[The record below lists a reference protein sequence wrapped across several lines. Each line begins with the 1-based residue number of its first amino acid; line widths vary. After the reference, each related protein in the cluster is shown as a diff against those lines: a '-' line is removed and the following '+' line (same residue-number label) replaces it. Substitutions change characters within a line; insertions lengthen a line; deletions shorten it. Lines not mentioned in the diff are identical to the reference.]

1 MQRLER
7 IAYEKVINTKIFGRA
22 REIRKP
28 VRSDFHDEMILRR
41 WPRLPFIS
49 KLINKTGIV
58 EWFYSGEWKH
68 AREYCLQRGF
78 SFDDTGFESEL
89 E

>member
-58 EWFYSGEWKH
+58 EYGNTLGNTVFKEVSPLTIPVLKV
-68 AREYCLQRGF
+68 
-78 SFDDTGFESEL
+78 S
-89 E
+89 